1 MPSIK
6 VYNMKGQETGTMEL
20 GESFAIGYNE
30 PLIHQAVVARL
41 ANERQGTK
49 SSLTRSEVRGGGKK
63 PYRQKGTGSAR
74 QGSTRA
80 PQWIKGGVVFAP
92 KSRDFSKKMNR
103 KAKYTALL
111 SALSKK
117 VEDQELYVID
127 NIAVENGK
135 TKEMVAFLDAFKF
148 DKTVL
153 MVMAND
159 DVKVIRAAANVPTL
173 STISVDLLSV
183 YEVVK
188 NAVVVMAKEA
198 VESFIYV
205 EEEEEV
211 QE

>member
-6 VYNMKGQETGTMEL
+6 VYNMKGQETGAMEL
-20 GESFAIGYNE
+20 SEIFAIEYNE
-30 PLIHQAVVARL
+30 PLIHQAVVTRL

-49 SSLTRSEVRGGGKK
+49 STLTRSEVRGGGKK

-92 KSRDFSKKMNR
+92 KSRDFSKKMNVT
-103 KAKYTALL
+103 AKRVALF

-117 VEDQELYVID
+117 IADEQLYVIY
-127 NIAVENGK
+127 NLAVENGK
-135 TKEMVAFLDAFKF
+135 TKEMVAFLDAFKL

-153 MVMAND
+153 MVMGNND
-159 DVKVIRAAANVPTL
+159 VQVIRAAANVPTL
-173 STISVDLLSV
+173 STISVDLLNT

-188 NAVVVMAKEA
+188 NAVVVIAKEA
-198 VESFIYV
+198 VEKL
-205 EEEEEV
+205 EEV
-211 QE
+211 YGE

>member
-6 VYNMKGQETGTMEL
+6 VFNMKGQETGTMEL
-20 GESFAIGYNE
+20 SDIFAIDYNE
-30 PLIHQAVVARL
+30 PLIHQAVVTRL

-92 KSRDFSKKMNR
+92 KSRDFSKKMN
-103 KAKYTALL
+103 KTAKIVALF

-117 VEDQELYVID
+117 VADNEFYVID
-127 NIAVENGK
+127 NLAVENGK
-135 TKEMVAFLDAFKF
+135 TKEMVAFLNAFNF
-148 DKTVL
+148 TKTVL
-153 MVMAND
+153 MVMGND
-159 DVKVIRAAANVPTL
+159 DVKVIRSAANVPTL
-173 STISVDLLSV
+173 TTIPVEQLNT

-188 NAVVVMAKEA
+188 NAVIVLAQSA
-198 VESFIYV
+198 VEKL
-205 EEEEEV
+205 EEV
-211 QE
+211 YGE

>member
-6 VYNMKGQETGTMEL
+6 VYNMKGQETGSMEL
-20 GESFAIGYNE
+20 SEIFAIEYNE
-30 PLIHQAVVARL
+30 PLIHQAVVTRL

-80 PQWIKGGVVFAP
+80 PQWTKGGVVFAP
-92 KSRDFSKKMNR
+92 KSRDFSKKMNIT
-103 KAKYTALL
+103 AKRVALF

-117 VEDQELYVID
+117 IADEQLFVID
-127 NIAVENGK
+127 EIAVENGK

-153 MVMAND
+153 MVMANG
-159 DVKVIRAAANVPTL
+159 DVQVIRAAANVPTL
-173 STISVDLLSV
+173 STISVDLLST

-188 NAVVVMAKEA
+188 NAVVVIAKAA
-198 VESFIYV
+198 VEKL
-205 EEEEEV
+205 EEV
-211 QE
+211 YGE

>member
-20 GESFAIGYNE
+20 SEIFAIEYNE
-30 PLIHQAVVARL
+30 PLIHQAIVTRL

-49 SSLTRSEVRGGGKK
+49 STLTRSEVRGGGKK

-80 PQWIKGGVVFAP
+80 PQWTKGGVVFAP
-92 KSRDFSKKMNR
+92 KSRDFSKKMNVT
-103 KAKYTALL
+103 AKRVALF

-117 VEDQELYVID
+117 IADSQLFVID
-127 NIAVENGK
+127 DIAVENGK

-153 MVMAND
+153 MVMGND
-159 DVKVIRAAANVPTL
+159 DVKVIRAANNVPTL
-173 STISVDLLSV
+173 NTIPVDTLST

-188 NAVVVMAKEA
+188 NAVVVIAKSA
-198 VESFIYV
+198 VEKL
-205 EEEEEV
+205 EEV
-211 QE
+211 YGE

>member
-6 VYNMKGQETGTMEL
+6 VYNMKGQETGSMEL
-20 GESFAIGYNE
+20 SEIFAIEYNE
-30 PLIHQAVVARL
+30 PLIHQAVVTRL

-80 PQWIKGGVVFAP
+80 PQWTKGGVVFAP
-92 KSRDFSKKMNR
+92 KSRDFSKKMNET
-103 KAKYTALL
+103 AKRVALF

-117 VEDQELYVID
+117 IEDEQFFVID
-127 NIAVENGK
+127 NLAVENGK
-135 TKEMVAFLDAFKF
+135 TKEMVAFLDAFKL

-153 MVMAND
+153 MVMGDND
-159 DVKVIRAAANVPTL
+159 VQVIRAARNIPEL
-173 STISVDLLSV
+173 STISVDTLST

-188 NAVVVMAKEA
+188 NAVVVIAKSA
-198 VESFIYV
+198 VEKL
-205 EEEEEV
+205 EEV
-211 QE
+211 YGE

>member
-6 VYNMKGQETGTMEL
+6 VYNMKGQETGAMEL
-20 GESFAIGYNE
+20 SELFAIEYNE
-30 PLIHQAVVARL
+30 PLIHQAVVTRL

-80 PQWIKGGVVFAP
+80 PQWTKGGVVFAP
-92 KSRDFSKKMNR
+92 KSRDFSKKMNIT
-103 KAKYTALL
+103 AKRVALF

-117 VEDQELYVID
+117 VADKQLYVID
-127 NIAVENGK
+127 NLSVENGK

-153 MVMAND
+153 MVMGND
-159 DVKVIRAAANVPTL
+159 DVQVIRAAANVPTL
-173 STISVDLLSV
+173 STISVDLLNT

-188 NAVVVMAKEA
+188 NAVVVIAKEA
-198 VESFIYV
+198 VEKL
-205 EEEEEV
+205 EEV
-211 QE
+211 YGE